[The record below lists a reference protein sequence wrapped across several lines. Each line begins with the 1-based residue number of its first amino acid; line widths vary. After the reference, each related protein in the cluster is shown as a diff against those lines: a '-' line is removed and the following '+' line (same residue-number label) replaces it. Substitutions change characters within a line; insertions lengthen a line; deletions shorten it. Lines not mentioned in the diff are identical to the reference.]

1 MKSLKMKTLL
11 MFLSLTLIFI
21 AVIGYSLYSL
31 KATTNSYTD
40 LMSRQASLRDSV
52 QTVATKAT
60 NESLATRS
68 LLLSS
73 GQASQEN
80 IDNFNKAHDEIDTI
94 LTKARAAMTIQKN
107 IAVVDNVLTL
117 NKQLDEKFQKLVQLQ
132 QQGASSKTLQ
142 QYWEKELHPVGEQ
155 MLTDTQNFAAATAN
169 TLKEKS
175 DGNAAA
181 AQKSFILLVV
191 LMILTIIVSVIIAVV
206 FAKFLTRPIERLS
219 TATKEVAAGNL
230 AVEKVELTSKDELA
244 ELATSFNTMID
255 QLQMLVG
262 NVSQSSTFVAA
273 SAQQLLASTE
283 QSSKAT
289 QQITSSIQEVASGS
303 RLQEEHI
310 LSNHETLEQI
320 STGVDRVANATNEVS
335 TLSEDA
341 LKMTERGQLSINN
354 VVKQMEQINH
364 STTDSASRIRLLNER
379 SSEIANIVNVITEI
393 SDQTNLLAL
402 NAAIEAARAGEHGKG
417 FAVVADEVR
426 KLAEQSKQSADDI
439 AALVQEIQ
447 HETQHAA
454 TSMEHGTKDVAEGI
468 EAVSVVGDGFTKINE
483 AIQHITNEIMSIT
496 QFAEE
501 MSQSSTQI
509 VSAMEQIS
517 HLSKDA
523 SDYSENVAMTSEKQ
537 LSTMEEINSASE
549 DLAKR
554 AEKLLEDI
562 QYFKLQQA

>member
-21 AVIGYSLYSL
+21 AVISYSLYSL
-31 KATTNSYTD
+31 KSTTSSYTD

-52 QTVATKAT
+52 QTVATKAS

-68 LLLSS
+68 LLLSDDK
-73 GQASQEN
+73 AN
-80 IDNFNKAHDEIDTI
+80 IDSFNTAHDEIDDI
-94 LTKARAAMTIQKN
+94 LTKARANMTIEKN
-107 IAVVDNVLTL
+107 IAIVDELLSL
-117 NKQLDEKFQKLVQLQ
+117 NTQFDEKFQQLVKMQ
-132 QQGASSKTLQ
+132 QNGATNAEMQ
-142 QYWEKELHPVGEQ
+142 QFWKNELHPVGEK
-155 MLTDTQNFAAATAN
+155 MLKETQDFAAGTAN

-175 DGNAAA
+175 NENAKA
-181 AQKSFILLVV
+181 AQTSFTLLVI
-191 LMILTIIVSVIIAVV
+191 LMIITIIISVAIAFF
-206 FAKFLTRPIERLS
+206 FARFLTRPIEKLS
-219 TATKEVAAGNL
+219 QATKEVAAGNL
-230 AVEKVELTSKDELA
+230 AVKEVTIDSKDELA
-244 ELATSFNTMID
+244 ELAHSFNTMIH
-255 QLQMLVG
+255 QLQTLVG

-289 QQITSSIQEVASGS
+289 QHITSSIQEVASGS

-310 LSNHETLEQI
+310 TNNHQTLEEI
-320 STGVDRVANATNEVS
+320 STGVERVAHATSEVS
-335 TLSEDA
+335 SLSDEA
-341 LKMTERGQLSINN
+341 LKMTERGQMSIDH
-354 VVKQMEQINH
+354 VVEQMQQINH

-439 AALVQEIQ
+439 AALIQEIQ
-447 HETQHAA
+447 QETQRAV
-454 TSMEHGTKDVAEGI
+454 TSMDHGTKDVAAGI
-468 EAVSVVGDGFTKINE
+468 EAVSFVGDGFTRINE
-483 AIQHITNEIMSIT
+483 AIQHITNEITDIT
-496 QFAEE
+496 QSAEE
-501 MSQSSTQI
+501 MAHSSSQI
-509 VSAMEQIS
+509 VDAMEKIS
-517 HLSKDA
+517 YLSKDA
-523 SDYSENVAMTSEKQ
+523 SDYSENVALTSEKQ

-554 AEKLLEDI
+554 AEKLLADI
-562 QYFKLQQA
+562 QYFKLENA

>member
-31 KATTNSYTD
+31 KSTTNSYTD

-52 QTVATKAT
+52 QTVATKAS

-68 LLLSS
+68 LLLSNDK
-73 GQASQEN
+73 AN
-80 IDNFNKAHDEIDTI
+80 IDSFNTAHDEIDDI
-94 LTKARAAMTIQKN
+94 LTKARANMTIKKN
-107 IAVVDNVLTL
+107 IAIVDELLSL
-117 NKQLDEKFQKLVQLQ
+117 NTQFDEKFQQLVKMQ
-132 QQGASSKTLQ
+132 QNGAKNAEMQ
-142 QYWEKELHPVGEQ
+142 QFWKNELHPVGEK
-155 MLTDTQNFAAATAN
+155 MLKETQDFADGTAN

-175 DGNAAA
+175 NENAKA
-181 AQKSFILLVV
+181 AQTSFTLLVI
-191 LMILTIIVSVIIAVV
+191 LMVITIIISVAIAIF
-206 FAKFLTRPIERLS
+206 FARFLTRPIEKLS
-219 TATKEVAAGNL
+219 QATKEVAAGNL
-230 AVEKVELTSKDELA
+230 AVKEVFIDSKDELA
-244 ELATSFNTMID
+244 ELAHSFNTMIH
-255 QLQMLVG
+255 QLQKLVG

-289 QQITSSIQEVASGS
+289 QHITSSIQEVASGS

-310 LSNHETLEQI
+310 TNNQQTLEEI
-320 STGVDRVANATNEVS
+320 STGVERVAHATNEVS
-335 TLSEDA
+335 SLSDEA
-341 LKMTERGQLSINN
+341 LKMTERGQISIDH
-354 VVKQMEQINH
+354 VVEQMQQINH

-439 AALVQEIQ
+439 AALIQEIQ
-447 HETQHAA
+447 QETQHAV
-454 TSMEHGTKDVAEGI
+454 TSMDQGTKDVAAGI
-468 EAVSVVGDGFTKINE
+468 EAVSVVGDGFTRINE
-483 AIQHITNEIMSIT
+483 AIQHITNEITDIT
-496 QFAEE
+496 NFAEE
-501 MSQSSTQI
+501 MAHSSNQI
-509 VSAMEQIS
+509 VDAMEKIS
-517 HLSKDA
+517 RLSKNA
-523 SDYSENVAMTSEKQ
+523 SDYSENVAVTSEKQ

-554 AEKLLEDI
+554 AEKLLADI
-562 QYFKLQQA
+562 QYFKLENA

>member
-31 KATTNSYTD
+31 KSTTNSYTD
-40 LMSRQASLRDSV
+40 LMSRQASLRDNV
-52 QTVATKAT
+52 QTVATKAS

-68 LLLSS
+68 LLLSNDK
-73 GQASQEN
+73 AN
-80 IDNFNKAHDEIDTI
+80 IDSFNTAHDEIDDI
-94 LTKARAAMTIQKN
+94 LTKARANMTIKKN
-107 IAVVDNVLTL
+107 IAIVDELLSL
-117 NKQLDEKFQKLVQLQ
+117 NTQFDEKFQQLVKMQ
-132 QQGASSKTLQ
+132 QNGAKNAEMKQ
-142 QYWEKELHPVGEQ
+142 FWKNELHPVGEK
-155 MLTDTQNFAAATAN
+155 MLKETQDFADGTAN

-175 DGNAAA
+175 NENAKA
-181 AQKSFILLVV
+181 AQTSFTLLVI
-191 LMILTIIVSVIIAVV
+191 LMIITIIISVAIAIF
-206 FAKFLTRPIERLS
+206 FARFLTRPIEKLS
-219 TATKEVAAGNL
+219 QATKEVAAGNL
-230 AVEKVELTSKDELA
+230 AVKEVSIDSKDELA
-244 ELATSFNTMID
+244 ELAHSFNTMIH
-255 QLQMLVG
+255 QLQKLVG

-289 QQITSSIQEVASGS
+289 QHITSSIQEVASGS

-310 LSNHETLEQI
+310 TNNQQTLEEI
-320 STGVDRVANATNEVS
+320 SKGVERVAHATNEVS
-335 TLSEDA
+335 SLSDEA
-341 LKMTERGQLSINN
+341 LKMTEHGQISIDH
-354 VVKQMEQINH
+354 VVEQMQQINH

-439 AALVQEIQ
+439 AALIQEIQ
-447 HETQHAA
+447 QETQHAV
-454 TSMEHGTKDVAEGI
+454 TSMDHGTKDVAAGI
-468 EAVSVVGDGFTKINE
+468 EAVSVVGDGFTRINE
-483 AIQHITNEIMSIT
+483 AIQHITNEITDIT
-496 QFAEE
+496 NFAEE
-501 MSQSSTQI
+501 MAHSSNQI
-509 VSAMEQIS
+509 VDAMEKIS
-517 HLSKDA
+517 RLSKNA
-523 SDYSENVAMTSEKQ
+523 SDYSENVAVTSEKQ

-562 QYFKLQQA
+562 QYFKLENA